1 MLKIVPMSEE
11 NVAEAAALSAACLRE
26 AWSGETCRAQ
36 LKNPHDHT
44 LIAYEDDRAAG
55 FLSCW
60 CVAGEAEINNICVL
74 PEFRRRGIARA
85 MFERIF
91 GDIPEAE
98 RWVLEVR
105 ESNSAAAALYESLGF
120 TVAGIRK
127 DFYDEPRENALIM
140 VKGQV

>member
-11 NVAEAAALSAACLRE
+11 NVAVAAALAAECLRE
-26 AWSGETCRAQ
+26 AWSEDTCRRQ
-36 LKNPHDHT
+36 LSNPHDHT
-44 LIAYEDDRAAG
+44 LLAFEGEKAVG

-74 PEFRRRGIARA
+74 PEYRRRGVARA

-91 GDIPEAE
+91 AQVGDAE

-105 ESNSAAAALYESLGF
+105 ESNLAAIGLYESLGF
-120 TVAGIRK
+120 TRAGLRK
-127 DFYDEPRENALIM
+127 GFYSAPTENALIM
-140 VKGQV
+140 VKE